1 MAKGSTGVSMGSH
14 IIDVRQQNRKDGL
27 KPIPCDCNR
36 CVNHG
41 KDGCRLH
48 LVGKIRNGKC
58 LRFGTVK
65 PIDRQERKAVLV
77 HNREVDRAKTEKQE
91 AEKKTQAVRLTE
103 LSRICEANFTM
114 RYLETKIGKGRFH
127 PGNARYEIECISNN
141 PMTIRFKGWKGPRRT
156 YIIIE
161 K

>member
-14 IIDVRQQNRKDGL
+14 ITDVRQQNRKDHL
-27 KPIPCDCNR
+27 RPIPCDCNR

-41 KDGCRLH
+41 KNGCRLH
-48 LVGKIRNGKC
+48 LAGKIRNGKC
-58 LRFGTVK
+58 LRFGTGYK
-65 PIDRQERKAVLV
+65 IS
-77 HNREVDRAKTEKQE
+77 NREKEAILAHNKAVDRANAEKQ
-91 AEKKTQAVRLTE
+91 ASRVQLKAVRLTE

-114 RYLETKIGKGRFH
+114 SYLQGKLGKGRFH
-127 PGNARYEIECISNN
+127 PGNARYEIECISDN
-141 PMTIRFKGWKGPRRT
+141 PLTIRLKGWKGPRHN